1 MSARKILDHEL
12 AHFIFDH
19 PQNSILDS
27 NEYKGPDRDEIQTYI
42 KDIVEKEKNSI
53 AVEKITTAY
62 SLAYLARGIENKKR
76 IMKRIEKEIFA
87 RKVDGLMSVY
97 LGPSKY
103 QILRIDQEDI
113 RFFSRFYYKDKLMFE
128 KALEKNT
135 IALKLKQKGMPWQEI
150 QDKLEF
156 AEKYK
161 YEGKLYDWPENK
173 ANIPAKNFLDRRK
186 P

>member
-1 MSARKILDHEL
+1 MV
-12 AHFIFDH
+12 
-19 PQNSILDS
+19 NSIKVSLIKIFNMQSLFHLGNTSLD
-27 NEYKGPDRDEIQTYI
+27 
-42 KDIVEKEKNSI
+42 
-53 AVEKITTAY
+53 
-62 SLAYLARGIENKKR
+62 NKKFR
-76 IMKRIEKEIFA
+76 EIIEKEIFA

-113 RFFSRFYYKDKLMFE
+113 RFFSRFYYKDQLMFE